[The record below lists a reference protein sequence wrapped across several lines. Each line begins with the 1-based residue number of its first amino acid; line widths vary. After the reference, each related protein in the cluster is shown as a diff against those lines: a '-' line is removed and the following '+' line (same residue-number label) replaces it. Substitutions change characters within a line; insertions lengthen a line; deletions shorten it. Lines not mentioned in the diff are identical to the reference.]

1 MSFNAQTFL
10 RTEYTAKR
18 GSGFLDNE
26 TYNRAQVKQQSLV
39 NEAARQEL
47 STNNGGFLGGIGYSL
62 EKLGLGFISSIEGIW
77 DYTAGGLAKLFGADD
92 WAEQQFAN
100 DWVNYNHA
108 DEWFNPSDGWKFVGD
123 VTGGIGT
130 SLPAIAATVAAGA
143 IAVASGGTLTPVAA
157 ALISAT
163 VAGLGA
169 AGNATKQAYR
179 ETGQLTGKEFGYGA
193 LVGITE
199 GAVEGISAGIGM
211 GTGQIVKGISKSFG
225 KEVAES
231 AARQTLGKAMI
242 KGFIG
247 EAFEEGLSEMLD
259 PVWARITYDP
269 NAKNATIQEI
279 GYAALIGGLSGAIMG
294 GVDVSIRNVRGMS
307 RGNTIVNEGKSGDV
321 ISMAE
326 QLSTYESENH
336 TGYEQFELVQ
346 STLTE
351 LQQSLQKTNG
361 EIKTAKQKMLLGVL
375 EQANTTAAFTPFIAR
390 SAENIVNN
398 AEVIAEKLTSY
409 GFKDAKGNPIVFTA
423 EQIRSGVDANN
434 PSTFINSLKENS
446 ILRTLAVTD
455 ATGQLSMDT
464 AKFKE
469 ATLRGEQL
477 SSQVDL
483 NRFIETAS
491 DAEKSAVAEK
501 LGIADW
507 NGLTNEEF
515 HAKIN
520 EFVYNGGVEAYQQER
535 AGIENLQNLDAASA
549 KKLPRTINMKNDG
562 AVRYSLGEKSIAVVK
577 QSDSYQIYDYESG
590 KLSKTLTR
598 AEVNRTL
605 SEIRKAQAAASE
617 SVQTEQTAQTEPA
630 QTEARKQA
638 QEIDS
643 YARENISDYAKLND
657 ANKNLIRGVI
667 RQGRAAGIAD
677 ADVLS
682 YARVAA
688 RTGINVVFD
697 KHLCRVAV
705 NNDTGEELYS
715 DGYYDPDTNRIVVNP
730 ETKRT
735 HEALL
740 IHELTHAIYK
750 TADGK
755 LILEREVRNMPAAE
769 KEDIIKRYRNAGQ
782 GDAIVLMDE
791 INAHYAEGTLT
802 NKNILERLLADKPTF
817 KDRILR
823 FFKKAHT
830 DYAADTKLSK
840 TAQSLYNKYKKLFDS
855 FSTRNQQY
863 NAAEY
868 NHTVRSENTRQALP
882 ESLSKLGH
890 YTDEEIKSIE
900 TSKLFQV
907 ARSYDDVKTFI
918 ASAQNGIIQKR
929 LFLGKVTASTAAKIK
944 SEANID
950 VAGKSIALSSDDIRH
965 IFRKHGTDGTELTR
979 GQVAV
984 TQENFEN
991 IIDTLIEPDTVS
1003 RTDENGVSGLMF
1015 QKEIG
1020 GKVTAITVVSEK
1032 RKALTLKSAWIQ
1044 KEKQHISPPSNA
1056 ETLNRT
1062 SETLQ
1067 SMNAVLTDSI
1077 AENSENVNPKSKN
1090 NKNKRYA
1097 LQVGDETVQ
1106 VDVEETKNLV
1116 ALHNLSEEKLLK
1128 VLQLG
1133 GFPMPSIAITKVDLP
1148 HNDYGNITV
1157 VFGKDT
1163 ISPTDRR
1170 NKVYQRDAWT
1180 PTMPQV
1186 DVKFDTKEIESL
1198 EKTLRESVKGVKE
1211 YSSDIERFFDNYH
1224 NYNGDYYVSES
1235 EFDSERVAY
1244 KAKQYAGVMAAYL
1257 SEKGIAIEPV
1267 YKERKFMHGD
1277 FTAVEILSVA
1287 DRVGI
1292 TPENIGEFSNAFY
1305 KENAEQTA
1313 KYQSVIDELKRAYVE
1328 TYTKRGYD
1336 NKTVQDLVKDIELN
1350 DYLQFMDALHK
1361 AFRNSE
1367 TKEYDAHA
1375 TNDALYSRITD
1386 KSDFEKWVFD
1396 KISSTEERR
1405 GIVNGRDPFTASGN
1419 RRNFAQLHD
1428 TYNIQNIVANMLRG
1442 EQHGSTFLGHNANS
1456 IAARLSDE
1464 FTSIKSIKEASHL
1477 LTEITES
1484 EYDALMEKTF
1494 DISTEIVNE
1503 IDGRSGKTSISDS
1516 LTRREDILD
1525 MIAECATVRP
1535 LTPERILSAW
1545 NRQYSGY
1552 DLGYKFDI
1560 KTAQKVADWFTL
1572 LKQLPTK
1579 YFEAKPRR
1587 VVEFSEIK
1595 TVLIP
1600 ESASEKLRT
1609 RLKNRG
1615 VSYQVYGSGENARA
1629 DVLKTL
1635 DGVRFALPAV
1645 EPVKPTS
1652 GKWTPTIDTFEAKR
1666 RFPNLWDVQQDVSET
1681 RNPTQIRGTITTY
1694 RKIYDYLRRNNF
1706 DGEIL
1711 DASSGLGYGTRAG
1724 IDEFG
1729 FKVDDIEPYPD
1740 KSYKPKYTD
1749 YSKLTKKYDAII
1761 SNAVLNVLPQDQRDA
1776 LVIKMGELL
1785 NDGGT
1790 LFVNVRGDDVNNLS
1804 SNSRNVNISNMEWY
1818 VDSTGSYQKGFTRP
1832 ELIAYLQDALGKNF
1846 SVEPASFFGKTAV
1859 IVKKSGDGSIT
1870 QRRYALP
1877 ETDSTG
1883 KTLTEQQREFFKDSK
1898 VVDADGKLLVVYHG
1912 TNDVEVK
1919 ETWNAQRS
1927 SFDMEYSP
1935 FTVFKKKWDGQ
1946 VGHFFG
1952 KDIDNAGGYGSKIYR
1967 CYLNI
1972 KNPLIIDCNNASYSN
1987 IKFAGMYKDTYEWAE
2002 YAKSKG
2008 YDGVIFKNIRDGVDY
2023 GAMQQSTDEY
2033 VVFRSNQIKNTD
2045 NTAPTWLSD
2054 IRYALPDDENNSRGG
2069 LTRGQRAKFVAN
2081 NTQMRVY
2088 SKAEAA
2094 DIINAII
2101 DERLVFGDKYGS
2113 LSGKSRAEVIETLFR
2128 KLNSTKEGYRI
2139 GVALNIA
2146 DYIIENAV
2154 LTDMFDTRDTS
2165 YSMEILS
2172 GMRKYMHG
2180 VNLNGIK
2187 SEIQYRFDKKNTINL
2202 VWGAKT
2208 GGISPDVMVQEL
2220 SENYGMQFESINE
2233 ADQFFEMLEKY
2244 EAAKNEVNE
2253 RVEKVKLTA
2262 YGSAA
2267 QIGKLRQQIARDIL
2281 NAYDEKGSQSKFG
2294 KLVEKYTRQI
2304 ESLTEQVRNSRKINS
2319 VTNSIID
2326 SAQYLRDISS
2336 KRKYVGAEVF
2346 TAPELTSWLK
2356 QLGKLKY
2363 RSDLRKTGARQIL
2376 LDYGKF
2382 YNENNPLLYDADPN
2396 LSYIDQNVLDALAF
2410 IQQNA
2415 DSKKPLSLEEL
2426 RAAQVIMASA
2436 KHLFQ
2441 NYDQMTMEGKK
2452 VRITEIAEQ
2461 GNAILLQSKNRTGGG
2476 FFNGIYG
2483 VMNKIVEPRV
2493 VIKSLENY
2501 NPNGVLTRAYNEIT
2515 NGETAAG
2522 ALYIDLVSGV
2532 DEYFKTHKKYSKRL
2546 SNEYITVAGAE
2557 LNVGQAIS
2565 LYELSKR
2572 EQAREGLY
2580 ESGFSYIDR
2589 KGVKHSVN
2597 ITESDIATLEKAF
2610 TSEDKGFI
2618 TVVEEFFNQRSK
2630 QVKTDADLE
2639 ILGYTNTSEDFYFPI
2654 KRDSGTIAKNI
2665 TDARELMADWAN
2677 VYNFSFN
2684 KDVKA
2689 GAKNKIFV
2697 TDVFSVITRHAKQ
2710 LSTYAKLTVP
2720 LKNFSQIYSKNI
2732 GDKTHVKSIRNT
2744 LNEQVWGGADR
2755 YLSKLFSDI
2764 QGRAT
2769 SNSVIEKLRGAYAKY
2784 QLGANLKVIVSQITS
2799 YPTAGIM
2806 LDVSSMTKGATMK
2819 TDYAAMDQYCAY
2831 ARVRNYEKG
2840 VVKAEGVIDKVG
2852 KVGDV
2857 LTKPIQWT
2865 DRATIGKL
2873 WNACQVQVQ
2882 KDSGLKIG
2890 TVENMEKAGVM
2901 LEEVVRLTQP
2911 NYSNTER
2918 SELMR
2923 SDSDIVRSFTMF
2935 TSVPL
2940 KQLSRFVES
2949 VGEYKALRQMVK
2961 SGNADADIQSRYTA
2975 AKRKLRRT
2983 LGSITVANLMY
2994 VLVGQMFKWLYNKD
3008 RKDKDGNEIS
3018 FIQDFFTDFVSTTI
3032 GMFPVVKDIYNYFA
3046 NDYEFNNFAYET
3058 VNSLLS
3064 ASKELFELATKA
3076 GSGEPMETSD
3086 YMKPLRNSIYAIGQI
3101 TGLPFR
3107 NINNTISG
3115 LIKRFDPATAYK
3127 YNSMF
3132 YNAQYS
3138 KDIKAALEKGDTEL
3152 ADTIMGMLLDEDKA
3166 GNLNDSARRK
3176 LIELYEKEYAVLPRS
3191 VGDSVTY
3198 NGETI
3203 KLTAKQRDSFKSVY
3217 GQANKY
3223 IEKMIASGAF
3233 MRLSEEKQAK
3243 AIKQLYDAFYDK
3255 ALAATLGVES
3265 SSKLLTMTKFIQPDT
3280 LSPIIAGMSDLT
3292 SDKDAD
3298 GKTVQNSKKKKVLQY
3313 LLKLNLTDAQRLLL
3327 LYYSGYTIKD
3337 GEYRGWTAERARTV
3351 LLRYILNVKKI
3362 TAKEKTAIAEM
3373 CGFQVKNGK
3382 IVASSVKGVNK

>member
-1 MSFNAQTFL
+1 MAYNAVTFL
-10 RTEYTAKR
+10 SAKYNNTAGQNTASSFLSESHLTSITEQRQA
-18 GSGFLDNE
+18 
-26 TYNRAQVKQQSLV
+26 AA
-39 NEAARQEL
+39 EAADNA
-47 STNNGGFLGGIGYSL
+47 SKNNGGFIGGIGYSL
-62 EKLGLGFISSIEGIW
+62 EKLGLGFLSSIEGIW

-169 AGNATKQAYR
+169 AGNATKEAYR
-179 ETGQLTGKEFGYGA
+179 QTGQLTGKEFGYGA
-193 LVGITE
+193 LVGVTE
-199 GAVEGISAGIGM
+199 GAVEGLSAGIGV

-225 KEVAES
+225 KEVAAS
-231 AARQTLGKAMI
+231 AARQTLGKTMI

-247 EAFEEGLSEMLD
+247 EAFEEGLSEILD
-259 PVWARITYDP
+259 PVWARLTYDP
-269 NAKNATIQEI
+269 NAKNATIQEV
-279 GYAALIGGLSGAIMG
+279 GYAALVGGLSGAIMG
-294 GVDVSIRNVRGMS
+294 GVDVSVRNVRSMS
-307 RGNTIVNEGKSGDV
+307 RGNTLVNQGKSGDV
-321 ISMAE
+321 ISMSQ
-326 QLSTYESENH
+326 QLSEFETNNH

-346 STLTE
+346 NTLNE
-351 LQQSLQKTNG
+351 LQESIKKTNG

-390 SAENIVNN
+390 SAETIVNN

-409 GFKDAKGNPIVFTA
+409 GYKDASGNPIVFTA
-423 EQIRSGVDANN
+423 EQIRSGVDVNN
-434 PSTFINSLKENS
+434 PASFANALKDNS

-483 NRFIETAS
+483 NRFIETAT
-491 DAEKSAVAEK
+491 DAEKGAVAEK

-507 NGLTNEEF
+507 NSLTNEEF
-515 HAKIN
+515 HSKIS

-535 AGIENLQNLDAASA
+535 AGVESLQSLDADSA
-549 KKLPRTINMKNDG
+549 KALPRSINMKKDG
-562 AVRYSLGEKSIAVVK
+562 AVRYSLGERSVAVVK
-577 QSDSYQIYDYESG
+577 KGESYQIYDYTSG
-590 KLSKTLTR
+590 KLSKTLTK
-598 AEVNRTL
+598 AEVNKTFA
-605 SEIRKAQAAASE
+605 EIRKAQAAASE
-617 SVQTEQTAQTEPA
+617 TVVQTEQQT
-630 QTEARKQA
+630 QTEASRQT

-657 ANKNLIRGVI
+657 ANQNLIRGVI
-667 RQGRAAGIAD
+667 RQGRAAGLSD

-682 YARVAA
+682 YARVSAH
-688 RTGINVVFD
+688 TGINVVFD
-697 KHLCRVAV
+697 KELCLVAR
-705 NNDTGEELYS
+705 NKETGEGYYS
-715 DGYYDPDTNRIVVNP
+715 DGYYDPDTNRFVINP

-740 IHELTHAIYK
+740 LHELTHAIYK

-755 LILEREVRNMPAAE
+755 LILEKGVKNMSAAE
-769 KEDIIKRYRNAGQ
+769 KEAIIKRYRDAGH
-782 GDAIVLMDE
+782 GGAIELMDE

-802 NKNILERLLADKPTF
+802 NKNILEKLIADKPTF
-817 KDRILR
+817 KDKVLQ
-823 FFKKAHT
+823 FFKKSKA
-830 DYAADTKLSK
+830 DYTADAKLSK
-840 TAQSLYNKYKKLFDS
+840 TAQSLYNRYKKLFDS
-855 FSTRNQQY
+855 FSERNQQY

-868 NHTVRSENTRQALP
+868 NHTVKSEETRQALP
-882 ESLSKLGH
+882 ESLERLEKYS
-890 YTDEEIKSIE
+890 DEEIKKIE

-907 ARSYDDVKTFI
+907 ARSYEDVREFI
-918 ASAQNGIIQKR
+918 SRSKQGTIEKR
-929 LFLGKVTASTAAKIK
+929 LFLGKITAETAAKIQT
-944 SEANID
+944 ETGLE
-950 VAGKSIALSSDDIRH
+950 VAGKSIALSSSDIKH
-965 IFRKHGTDGTELTR
+965 IFKNHGIDGNESAR
-979 GQVAV
+979 GQVPITEA
-984 TQENFEN
+984 NFEN
-991 IIDTLIEPDTVS
+991 IIETLVAPDTTERS
-1003 RTDENGVSGLMF
+1003 DENGN
-1015 QKEIG
+1015 IG
-1020 GKVTAITVVSEK
+1020 IVFKKNIDGKVSAVTIMSEK

-1044 KEKQHISPPSNA
+1044 KEKQSTSLTPNVQALS
-1056 ETLNRT
+1056 LT
-1062 SETLQ
+1062 SETGQRLKT
-1067 SMNAVLTDSI
+1067 VLTDSI
-1077 AENSENVNPKSKN
+1077 AENSENVNTKSKKS
-1090 NKNKRYA
+1090 KNKRYA
-1097 LQVGDETVQ
+1097 LQVGNDTVQ
-1106 VDVEETKNLV
+1106 VDIEETKNLV

-1133 GFPMPSIAITKVDLP
+1133 GFPMPSIAVTKVDLS
-1148 HNDYGNITV
+1148 HTDYGDITV

-1186 DVKFDTKEIESL
+1186 DVKFDTKEFVAMQKAMYGQAGDVEAY
-1198 EKTLRESVKGVKE
+1198 KH
-1211 YSSDIERFFDNYH
+1211 DINNFFDEFH
-1224 NYNGDYYVSES
+1224 NYNGEYYISES
-1235 EFDSERVAY
+1235 DFDSERI
-1244 KAKQYAGVMAAYL
+1244 AKRASRYAGVMAAYL
-1257 SEKGIAIEPV
+1257 SEKGVSVEPV

-1277 FTAVEILSVA
+1277 FTTAEILAIA
-1287 DRVGI
+1287 DKAGVTTENVQEVGDAW
-1292 TPENIGEFSNAFY
+1292 N
-1305 KENAEQTA
+1305 KRNAEQTA
-1313 KYQSVIDELKRAYVE
+1313 QYQKVIDELKKAYVE
-1328 TYTKRGYD
+1328 NYTKRGIDEQTANEIVSD
-1336 NKTVQDLVKDIELN
+1336 NELSSFW
-1350 DYLQFMDALHK
+1350 QFMDAIRN
-1361 AFRNSE
+1361 AFRNSS
-1367 TKEYDAHA
+1367 TQEYNARA
-1375 TNDALYSRITD
+1375 TEDALYARITD
-1386 KSDFEKWVFD
+1386 KSDFEKWLFD
-1396 KISSTEERR
+1396 KISATEETR
-1405 GIVNGRDPFTASGN
+1405 GIANGRDPFTASGS
-1419 RRNFAQLHD
+1419 RRSFMQLHD
-1428 TYNIQNIVANMLRG
+1428 AYNIQNIVANMLRG
-1442 EQHGSTFLGHNANS
+1442 EQHGSTFFGHNANS

-1464 FTSIKSIKEASHL
+1464 FTSIKGIKEASHL

-1494 DISTEIVNE
+1494 DMSSEIVDE
-1503 IDGRSGKTSISDS
+1503 IDTRKNRNSATDAM
-1516 LTRREDILD
+1516 TRREDILD
-1525 MIAECATVRP
+1525 MIAECASVRP

-1545 NRQYSGY
+1545 NRQYNGY

-1560 KTAQKVADWFTL
+1560 NTAQKVADWFAV

-1600 ESASEKLRT
+1600 ESASEKLKT

-1615 VSYQVYGSGENARA
+1615 VPYQVYGAGENART
-1629 DVLKTL
+1629 DVLQTL

-1645 EPVKPTS
+1645 EPVKPTN

-1681 RNPTQIRGTITTY
+1681 RNPTQIRGTVTTY
-1694 RKIYDYLRRNNF
+1694 RKIYNYLREDGF
-1706 DGEIL
+1706 SGEIL

-1724 IDEFG
+1724 IDEYG
-1729 FKVDDIEPYPD
+1729 FKVEDIEPYPD

-1832 ELIAYLQDALGKNF
+1832 ELIAYLQDALGKGY
-1846 SVEPASFFGKTAV
+1846 SVEPATFFGKTAA
-1859 IVKKSGDGSIT
+1859 IVRKLGAGA
-1870 QRRYALP
+1870 RFALP
-1877 ETDSTG
+1877 NTDANG
-1883 KTLTEQQREFFKDSK
+1883 KTLSTQQLDYFRDSK
-1898 VVDADGKLLVVYHG
+1898 ILDDNGHLLPVYHG
-1912 TNDVEVK
+1912 SN
-1919 ETWNAQRS
+1919 
-1927 SFDMEYSP
+1927 EYGEI
-1935 FTVFKKKWDGQ
+1935 TVFKK
-1946 VGHFFG
+1946 G
-1952 KDIDNAGGYGSKIYR
+1952 KTGYLGGGIYLTTSRQYAERYANKNGYEGRIYEAYLNVTNPLTVTTVEPAREILRAAYGSERVYNNR
-1967 CYLNI
+1967 TANQGSAMH
-1972 KNPLIIDCNNASYSN
+1972 LITSSDI
-1987 IKFAGMYKDTYEWAE
+1987 
-2002 YAKSKG
+2002 AKLRTKG
-2008 YDGVIFKNIRDGVDY
+2008 YDGIVWDY
-2023 GAMQQSTDEY
+2023 GGSKEIS
-2033 VVFRSNQIKNTD
+2033 VFDSSQIKLITNQ
-2045 NTAPTWLSD
+2045 NPTQSRD
-2054 IRYALPDDENNSRGG
+2054 IRYALPDDDNNRRGG

-2094 DIINAII
+2094 DIINSII

-2113 LSGKSRAEVIETLFR
+2113 LSGKSRAQVIETLFR

-2154 LTDMFDTRDTS
+2154 ITDMFDSRDTS
-2165 YSMEILS
+2165 YSMEVLS

-2187 SEIQYRFDKKNTINL
+2187 GEIQYRFDKKNSINL
-2202 VWGAKT
+2202 VWGAKQ

-2220 SENYGMQFESINE
+2220 SENYGLQFEAINE

-2262 YGSAA
+2262 YGSEA

-2281 NAYDEKGSQSKFG
+2281 NAYDEKGSQSKYG

-2319 VTNSIID
+2319 VTNNVID
-2326 SAQYLRDISS
+2326 SAQYLRDIAA

-2346 TAPELTSWLK
+2346 QAPELTSWLK

-2382 YNENNPLLYDADPN
+2382 YNTNNPLLYDADPN
-2396 LSYIDQNVLDALAF
+2396 LTYIDENVLDALAF

-2415 DSKKPLSLEEL
+2415 DSKKPLSLDEL
-2426 RAAQVIMASA
+2426 KAAQVIMASA

-2452 VRITEIAEQ
+2452 VRISEIAAE
-2461 GNAILLQSKNRTGGG
+2461 GNEILLRSKNRTGGG
-2476 FFNGIYG
+2476 FFNSIYG

-2501 NPNGVLTRAYNEIT
+2501 NPNGVLTRAYNEVT
-2515 NGETAAG
+2515 RGETAAG

-2532 DEYFKTHKKYSKRL
+2532 DEFFKTHKKYSKRL
-2546 SNEYITVAGAE
+2546 ASERITIAGAE
-2557 LNVGQAIS
+2557 LTVGQAIS

-2580 ESGFSYIDR
+2580 ESGFSYLDQ
-2589 KGVKHSVN
+2589 KGAKRSVS
-2597 ITESDIATLEKAF
+2597 ITESDISTLEKAF
-2610 TSEDKGFI
+2610 TAEDKGFI
-2618 TVVEEFFNQRSK
+2618 AVVEEFFNQRSK

-2744 LNEQVWGGADR
+2744 LNEQVWSGADR

-2799 YPTAGIM
+2799 YPTAGIQ
-2806 LDVSSMTKGATMK
+2806 LDMSSMTKGAVMK
-2819 TDYAAMDQYCAY
+2819 TDYAAMDKYCEY

-2852 KVGDV
+2852 KIGDI

-2890 TVENMEKAGVM
+2890 TVENMQKAGVM

-2940 KQLSRFVES
+2940 KQLSRLVES
-2949 VGEYKALRQMVK
+2949 VGEFNALRQMVK
-2961 SGNADADIQSRYTA
+2961 SGNADADVRSRYNA
-2975 AKRKLRRT
+2975 AKKKLRRT
-2983 LGSITVANLMY
+2983 LASITVANLMY
-2994 VLVGQMFKWLYNKD
+2994 VMVGQMFKWLYNKD
-3008 RKDKDGNEIS
+3008 RKDKDGNGIS
-3018 FIQDFFTDFVSTTI
+3018 FVQDFFTDFASTTI

-3107 NINNTISG
+3107 NINNTITG
-3115 LIKRFDPATAYK
+3115 LVKRFSPSAAYK

-3132 YNAQYS
+3132 CNGQYS

-3152 ADTIMGMLLDEDKA
+3152 ADTIMGLLLDEDKA
-3166 GNLNDSARRK
+3166 GNLNDAARKK
-3176 LIELYEKEYAVLPRS
+3176 LIELYEKEYTVLPRS

-3203 KLTAKQRDSFKSVY
+3203 KLTAKQRDQFKTIY

-3243 AIKQLYDAFYDK
+3243 AIKQLYDAYYDK
-3255 ALAATLGVES
+3255 ALAATLGVAEN
-3265 SSKLLTMTKFIQPDT
+3265 SKMLTVSKFVQPDT
-3280 LSPIIAGMSDLT
+3280 LSTAIAGMSDFV
-3292 SDKDAD
+3292 SDKDAS

-3313 LLKLNLTDAQRLLL
+3313 LMKLNLSDGQRLLL
-3327 LYYSGYTIKD
+3327 LYYAGYSIKD

-3351 LLRYILNVKKI
+3351 LLRYILN
-3362 TAKEKTAIAEM
+3362 TRGATTKEKAAVAEM
-3373 CGFQVKNGK
+3373 CDFQVRNGK
-3382 IVASSVKGVNK
+3382 IVSSSVKVLNK

>member
-1 MSFNAQTFL
+1 MATLSQL
-10 RTEYTAKR
+10 
-18 GSGFLDNE
+18 
-26 TYNRAQVKQQSLV
+26 KQQYTYKTGVSSLLTE
-39 NEAARQEL
+39 NQRQTIMTHLQEEEEARRNQ
-47 STNNGGFLGGIGYSL
+47 GGFFGGIGYSL
-62 EKLGLGFISSIEGIW
+62 EKLGLGFLSSIEGIW

-307 RGNTIVNEGKSGDV
+307 RGNSIVNEGKSGDV

-409 GFKDAKGNPIVFTA
+409 GYKDAKGNPIVFTA

-535 AGIENLQNLDAASA
+535 AGIENLQSLDAASA
-549 KKLPRTINMKNDG
+549 KKLPRAINMKKDG
-562 AVRYSLGEKSIAVVK
+562 AVRYSLGEKSIAIVK
-577 QSDSYQIYDYESG
+577 QGDSYQIYDYESG
-590 KLSKTLTR
+590 KLSITLTR

-617 SVQTEQTAQTEPA
+617 SVQTEQATQTEPT

-705 NNDTGEELYS
+705 NNNTGEELYS

-769 KEDIIKRYRNAGQ
+769 KETIIKRYRNAGQ

-991 IIDTLIEPDTVS
+991 IIDTLIEPDSVS

-1077 AENSENVNPKSKN
+1077 AENSANVNPKSKN

-1198 EKTLRESVKGVKE
+1198 EKTMRESVKGVKE

-1257 SEKGIAIEPV
+1257 SEKGITIEPV

-1600 ESASEKLRT
+1600 ESASEKLKT

-1635 DGVRFALPAV
+1635 DNVRFALPN
-1645 EPVKPTS
+1645 T
-1652 GKWTPTIDTFEAKR
+1652 
-1666 RFPNLWDVQQDVSET
+1666 
-1681 RNPTQIRGTITTY
+1681 
-1694 RKIYDYLRRNNF
+1694 
-1706 DGEIL
+1706 
-1711 DASSGLGYGTRAG
+1711 DANGR
-1724 IDEFG
+1724 
-1729 FKVDDIEPYPD
+1729 
-1740 KSYKPKYTD
+1740 
-1749 YSKLTKKYDAII
+1749 
-1761 SNAVLNVLPQDQRDA
+1761 
-1776 LVIKMGELL
+1776 
-1785 NDGGT
+1785 T
-1790 LFVNVRGDDVNNLS
+1790 LS
-1804 SNSRNVNISNMEWY
+1804 
-1818 VDSTGSYQKGFTRP
+1818 
-1832 ELIAYLQDALGKNF
+1832 A
-1846 SVEPASFFGKTAV
+1846 
-1859 IVKKSGDGSIT
+1859 
-1870 QRRYALP
+1870 
-1877 ETDSTG
+1877 
-1883 KTLTEQQREFFKDSK
+1883 QQREFFKDSV
-1898 VVDADGKLLVVYHG
+1898 VVDERGRLLPVYHG
-1912 TNDVEVK
+1912 TRNG
-1919 ETWNAQRS
+1919 Q
-1927 SFDMEYSP
+1927 
-1935 FTVFKKKWDGQ
+1935 FTVFEHGKGQ
-1946 VGHFFG
+1946 
-1952 KDIDNAGGYGSKIYR
+1952 KNDAGWLGEGFYFYGDEHEASIYAMGGGR
-1967 CYLNI
+1967 VIEAYLNV
-1972 KNPLIIDCNNASYSN
+1972 KNPYYATEQDMNRLAELDDETESR
-1987 IKFAGMYKDTYEWAE
+1987 KFSDSLKAD
-2002 YAKSKG
+2002 G
-2008 YDGVIFKNIRDGVDY
+2008 YDGVYYNGDLR
-2023 GAMQQSTDEY
+2023 QEW
-2033 VVFRSNQIKNTD
+2033 VVFEPEQIKLITNE
-2045 NTAPTWLSD
+2045 NPTQNSD
-2054 IRYALPDDENNSRGG
+2054 MRYALPDDENNSRGG

-2165 YSMEILS
+2165 YSMEVLS

-2187 SEIQYRFDKKNTINL
+2187 SEIQYRFDKKNSINL

-2220 SENYGMQFESINE
+2220 SENYGMQFEAINE

-2546 SNEYITVAGAE
+2546 SNEHITVAGAE

-2597 ITESDIATLEKAF
+2597 ITESDIATLEKTF

-2618 TVVEEFFNQRSK
+2618 AVVEEFFNQRSK

-3138 KDIKAALEKGDTEL
+3138 KDIKTALEKGDTEL

-3176 LIELYEKEYAVLPRS
+3176 LIELYEKEYTVLPRS
-3191 VGDSVTY
+3191 VGDSITY

-3280 LSPIIAGMSDLT
+3280 LSPIIAGMSDLA
-3292 SDKDAD
+3292 SDKDKD
-3298 GKTVQNSKKKKVLQY
+3298 GKTVQNSKKKKVLRY

-3351 LLRYILNVKKI
+3351 LLRYILNVKNV
-3362 TAKEKTAIAEM
+3362 TAKEKAAIAEM